1 MNGELCFFRNFAVV
15 KQIILSIIIIALA
28 ACSRPT
34 SEFTIDVLN
43 SYTPVKN
50 QGNMQ
55 TCWAYAMLS
64 AIETE
69 HIMRGD
75 SVHLSVAFV
84 EKVMEQDPAAPRSK
98 RGMGLTL
105 VNMIQKYGIVP
116 YESMRDT
123 LTPLPRRAFML
134 GADYTLQEFA
144 RSVCAPD
151 EYVGIGSQ
159 EGVDCYTLYEPRLKD
174 NWEHNRLLAVPRDSL
189 ADIVAQAVSAHR
201 GVCWEG
207 DTSEPGFDWT
217 DGVARLSFINGSTTD
232 DHCMAIVGLAHDAAG
247 QRYFVMKNSWG
258 QKNRYHGLMFMHE
271 DYLREKT
278 IAVYLPR
285 DAVHFFAVRKSAVRR
300 GL

>member
-1 MNGELCFFRNFAVV
+1 MKRLFYIFITLA
-15 KQIILSIIIIALA
+15 IA
-28 ACSRPT
+28 ACNRPT
-34 SEFTIDVLN
+34 GEFTIDVLN
-43 SYTPVKN
+43 GYTPVKS
-50 QGNMQ
+50 QGRTQ

-84 EKVMEQDPAAPRSK
+84 EKAMEQEPTAPRSK
-98 RGMGLTL
+98 RGMGMTL
-105 VNMIQKYGIVP
+105 VNLIQKYGLVP

-123 LTPLPRRAFML
+123 LTPLPRRAFMY

-144 RSVCAPD
+144 RSVCAPG
-151 EYVGIGSQ
+151 EYVGIGCQS
-159 EGVDCYTLYEPRLKD
+159 GVSDYTRYEPRLKD

-189 ADIVAQAVSAHR
+189 TTIVARAVSARR

-207 DTSEPGFDWT
+207 DTSEPGFDWKE
-217 DGVARLSFINGSTTD
+217 GVARLSLINGSTTD

-258 QKNRYHGLMFMHE
+258 RSNRFDGLMFMHE
-271 DYLREKT
+271 DYLRQKT

-285 DAVHFFAVRKSAVRR
+285 DAM
-300 GL
+300 